1 MLEDNINQN
10 IARPELLQIAESVA
24 REKSIDQNIVI
35 EAMEN
40 AIQSAAKRKYGQELE
55 IRAGI
60 NRKSGEIEIA
70 RVLKVVEEVENKAIE
85 ITLEEGQKRDNSA
98 NIGDYFYEPLPP
110 IELGRVAAQT
120 AKQVIVQKV
129 RDAEREKQYEEFKD
143 RVGEVVNGMVKREE

>member
-85 ITLEEGQKRDNSA
+85 ITLE
-98 NIGDYFYEPLPP
+98 
-110 IELGRVAAQT
+110 
-120 AKQVIVQKV
+120 
-129 RDAEREKQYEEFKD
+129 
-143 RVGEVVNGMVKREE
+143 